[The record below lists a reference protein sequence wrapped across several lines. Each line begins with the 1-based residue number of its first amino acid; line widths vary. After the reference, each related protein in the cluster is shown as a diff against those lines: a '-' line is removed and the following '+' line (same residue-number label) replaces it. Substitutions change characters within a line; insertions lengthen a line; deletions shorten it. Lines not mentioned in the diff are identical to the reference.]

1 MELTRECLEAITT
14 AAREAESGTLV
25 ITLRTR
31 PEDKRAFDL
40 KLSYEIRLRIGG
52 GDDADAKT
60 ARHRR

>member
-1 MELTRECLEAITT
+1 MELTRECLAAITT
-14 AAREAESGTLV
+14 AAREVDNGTLV
-25 ITLRTR
+25 ITIQAR

-40 KLSYEIRLRIGG
+40 KLSYDIRLRIGG

>member
-1 MELTRECLEAITT
+1 MELTREYLEAITT
-14 AAREAESGTLV
+14 AAREADNGTLV

-52 GDDADAKT
+52 GGRCGRKNSAA
-60 ARHRR
+60 